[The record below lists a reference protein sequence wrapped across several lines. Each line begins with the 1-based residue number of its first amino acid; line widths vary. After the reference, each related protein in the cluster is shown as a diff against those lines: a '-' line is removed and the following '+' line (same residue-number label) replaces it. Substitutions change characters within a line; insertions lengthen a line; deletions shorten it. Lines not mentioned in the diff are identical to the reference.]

1 MTQPVGDSVNAT
13 SGSSDLMN
21 GASDGNLFGEDKA
34 GGNAKTSAKDSIMA
48 LYGGAGAPAQPQMY
62 GVPAYDDQAVNSSMA
77 FSHSTMQSQL
87 SQPGVAVSS
96 PATQQLSQSSAS
108 MSTLGTQ
115 QPNFGFGLQPG
126 QTVSNPN
133 PHFDQYQAFSQASS
147 IHGYQ
152 QNTAPF
158 SNTVATPV
166 FPGQFSSPAKQ
177 MADFSISTSL
187 INRSPHFDQPI
198 GPNSAWSGQ
207 NVVQPTVYGGVYM
220 PQTQPMYPG
229 MMPQQQGM
237 MGMQGIRQQ
246 GMMVAPQGMG
256 MMGQGMMGQPHG
268 MMGNAAMN
276 PQQMAMYNSPIMGA
290 NPGMYPPQQMQQL
303 QFQQM
308 QQQMTSLKL
317 NGPQMGAV
325 PQQTT
330 GGGWG
335 NPGPGQTLSTNLW
348 Q

>member
-1 MTQPVGDSVNAT
+1 MLEMFLYKLESVCLPSQRVVDSWSDDPKSDKRKAKAKPVTTPIQLTNVPKVSSKSNDSTPTGDVATKPAQGPKPEVKVPTKTETLSNSASNDLLGLDLGSPHTNKQAAAPPPSSGNNELLDLFGGPQMTQPVGDSVNAT

-34 GGNAKTSAKDSIMA
+34 GGNVKTSAKDSIMA

-62 GVPAYDDQAVNSSMA
+62 GVP
-77 FSHSTMQSQL
+77 
-87 SQPGVAVSS
+87 
-96 PATQQLSQSSAS
+96 
-108 MSTLGTQ
+108 
-115 QPNFGFGLQPG
+115 
-126 QTVSNPN
+126 
-133 PHFDQYQAFSQASS
+133 
-147 IHGYQ
+147 
-152 QNTAPF
+152 
-158 SNTVATPV
+158 
-166 FPGQFSSPAKQ
+166 
-177 MADFSISTSL
+177 
-187 INRSPHFDQPI
+187 
-198 GPNSAWSGQ
+198 
-207 NVVQPTVYGGVYM
+207 GGVYM
-220 PQTQPMYPG
+220 PQSQPMYPG

-290 NPGMYPPQQMQQL
+290 NPGMYPPQQL

-330 GGGWG
+330 GVGWG